1 LAKLYALALLG
12 IFAKNISMKITS
24 QVKLTTTNED
34 KQSLINTMYEFNS
47 ACNTISEYAWEF
59 SEFGKFGIQKM
70 IYYPL
75 RDCFDLSAQL
85 IIRAISKVA
94 DSYKP
99 DKKTKREFR
108 KVGAITYDTRIL
120 SWKDNCVS
128 IWTRDGRKNIPY
140 VCGDL
145 QKEQLKFQKGETDL
159 VYKDGGFYLY
169 TTCDIPE
176 KELQEVNQY
185 LGVDIGIKNIAVDS
199 LENIY
204 SGAHCISLRKRYLRL
219 RKKLQSKGTKSAKRL
234 LKKRK
239 AKERRFA
246 KDINHQISK
255 KIVETAQ
262 RHSVGIALENLK
274 GIRIGATVRKG
285 QRYQLNT
292 WAFHDLQQKI
302 FYKAK
307 REGIEVRIVDP
318 QYTSQECSCCGH
330 IEKSNRKTQSLF
342 SCKSCGYT
350 VHADINAACVI
361 SSRAVVNRPNV
372 VGRLLPN
379 YKPLALAMG

>member
-1 LAKLYALALLG
+1 
-12 IFAKNISMKITS
+12 MKITS